1 MDRKASAVV
10 IGIDIGKNTFSPCRP
25 RQARGDRAA
34 SEAVTRPGRGSA
46 REHAAMPDR
55 PGGVRRRPSFERQ
68 LLALGH
74 DVKLVPDSS

>member
-1 MDRKASAVV
+1 MDRKAGAV

-34 SEAVTRPGRGSA
+34 SEAVTRLGRGSA
-46 REHAAMPDR
+46 REHAATPDR
-55 PGGVRRRPSFERQ
+55 PGGVGRRPSFERQ

-74 DVKLVPDSS
+74 DVKLMPDSS